1 MWAGKTPMIHL
12 PQVTLISVNC
22 TDPMAA
28 ARALRYS
35 MRGIIFGG
43 VVLYTHDQIPN
54 HPEVEVRIIPKLSYN
69 EYNDFILAIICGVD
83 TDYALVIQ
91 DDGFVTTPEMWDPR
105 FLEYD
110 YIGAPWPTEP
120 SWVDQQRLAV
130 EIRGVFPNNRVG
142 NGGFSLRSRKFMEA
156 SAEFD
161 TCGGLGEDAFLCTKN
176 YHHMVNK
183 GIKFAPMDLAYKFSY
198 ENPLLEYGHHW
209 NASVDLKTEEHFGFH
224 GRQFRNSEDVIR
236 LKNTI

>member
-1 MWAGKTPMIHL
+1 MIHL
-12 PQVTLISVNC
+12 PNVTLLSVNC
-22 TDPMAA
+22 TDPKAA
-28 ARALRYS
+28 FRALRYS
-35 MRGIIFGG
+35 MRGIKFGKTI
-43 VVLYTHDQIPN
+43 LYSHEL
-54 HPEVEVRIIPKLSYN
+54 HPFHSEIEFLRIPKLTYH
-69 EYNDFILAIICGVD
+69 EYNDFILTLNRKVD
-83 TDYALVIQ
+83 TDFVLVIQ

-110 YIGAPWPTEP
+110 YIGAPWPAEP
-120 SWVDQQRLAV
+120 SWVDKQVLAG
-130 EIRGVFPNNRVG
+130 EIRGVFPHNRVG
-142 NGGFSLRSRKFMEA
+142 NGGFSLRSRRFMEA

-176 YHHMVNK
+176 YHYMVEK
-183 GIKFAPMDLAYKFSY
+183 GIKFAPLELAYKFSY

-209 NASVDLKTEEHFGFH
+209 NDGVHLNTSEHFGFH